1 MNFRPVHRSRYLESF
16 NFSSLTDVVM
26 QLLIFFLLTF
36 SFANTRGMNVTLPKT
51 AIGQPPQRKTISV
64 SIQKDKNLFV
74 NNEAVTKNQLAAK
87 LTALIKVDIDQ
98 QIVIRADKDLT
109 LQDVVEIL
117 DIAKGVGATK
127 LFIVTEAAKEV
138 K

>member
-1 MNFRPVHRSRYLESF
+1 MNFRSAHRSSYLETF

-51 AIGQPPQRKTISV
+51 AVGQPPQGKTITV

-74 NNEAVTKNQLAAK
+74 NNEALNKDQLAAK
-87 LTALIKVDIDQ
+87 LASLIQ
-98 QIVIRADKDLT
+98 NNPEQLIVIRADKDLI
-109 LQDVVEIL
+109 LQDVVEVL

-127 LFIVTEAAKEV
+127 LFIATEAAKEV

>member
-1 MNFRPVHRSRYLESF
+1 MNFRPVHRSSYLETF

-51 AIGQPPQRKTISV
+51 AVGQPPQGKTITV

-74 NNEAVTKNQLAAK
+74 NNEALRKDQLAAK
-87 LTALIKVDIDQ
+87 LASLIQ
-98 QIVIRADKDLT
+98 NNAEQLIVIRADKDLI

-127 LFIVTEAAKEV
+127 LFIATEAANEMK
-138 K
+138 

>member
-1 MNFRPVHRSRYLESF
+1 MNFRPVHKSHYLESF

-36 SFANTRGMNVTLPKT
+36 SFANTRGMNVVLPKT
-51 AIGQPPQRKTISV
+51 AVGQPPMRKTVSV
-64 SIQKDKNLFV
+64 SIQKDKQLFV
-74 NNEAVTKNQLAAK
+74 NNEKVQKDQLAAK
-87 LTALIKVDIDQ
+87 LSILIQKNSDQ
-98 QIVIRADKDLT
+98 QIVVRADKDLT

-127 LFIVTEAAKEV
+127 LFIATESAKEV

>member
-1 MNFRPVHRSRYLESF
+1 MNFRPIHRTTYLGTF

-51 AIGQPPQRKTISV
+51 ALGQPPQSRTITV

-74 NNEAVTKNQLAAK
+74 NNEAIVKDQLAAR
-87 LTALIKVDIDQ
+87 LASLIQNNPEQ
-98 QIVIRADKDLT
+98 QIVLRADKDLL

-127 LFIVTEAAKEV
+127 LFIATEAARDAK
-138 K
+138 